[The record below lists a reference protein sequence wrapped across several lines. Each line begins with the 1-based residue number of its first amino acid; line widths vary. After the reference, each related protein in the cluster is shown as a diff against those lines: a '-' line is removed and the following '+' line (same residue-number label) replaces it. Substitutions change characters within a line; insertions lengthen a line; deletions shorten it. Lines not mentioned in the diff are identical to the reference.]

1 MILKWGAS
9 KYFRALDEGA
19 EAGRGTELCV
29 CLYPYR
35 TVNKRDSSEDMPAD
49 PDS

>member
-1 MILKWGAS
+1 MILKWWAS

-19 EAGRGTELCV
+19 EAGRGAELCV

-35 TVNKRDSSEDMPAD
+35 TVNKRDPSEDTPAD
-49 PDS
+49 LDS